1 MISIRNIASL
11 TKLVRLQANPMAS
24 FSNNWKE
31 RDEAAEKVYISRAE
45 SNSFIYPIRINHEE
59 TAQKD

>member
-1 MISIRNIASL
+1 MISIRNFASL

-45 SNSFIYPIRINHEE
+45 SNPFILTN
-59 TAQKD
+59 